1 MKVLQIQS
9 PGNFEILE
17 VDPPIPGPG
26 QVLLKVLAVTTCPH
40 WDMHI
45 FDGQPM
51 FPGVPLSYP
60 YTLGQPGHEG
70 CGEVVCCGEGV
81 TEYHPGQRV
90 CMWRDSGH
98 HVQGCYAEYVV
109 KEAWELVPI
118 PDDARPENW
127 APLELAMCVSVHI
140 QLAEKLDLVQGRSVA
155 VSGLGPAGLICIQLL
170 RCAGAASVAGIDPN
184 PMRRRLALQAGAD
197 RVIDPSDPSFASLPK
212 RGQKGC
218 FDTAFDCAGN
228 PKAVSAAMKMTSSLV
243 VLFAVQREPYIFTP
257 DLWGGLMLAG
267 AQPHTREGA
276 LYARGRILTG
286 GLDLSLIV
294 SEVMP
299 LGDYSRAIGLLKSQ
313 QALKV
318 AFIP

>member
-1 MKVLQIQS
+1 M
-9 PGNFEILE
+9 
-17 VDPPIPGPG
+17 
-26 QVLLKVLAVTTCPH
+26 
-40 WDMHI
+40 
-45 FDGQPM
+45 
-51 FPGVPLSYP
+51 
-60 YTLGQPGHEG
+60 
-70 CGEVVCCGEGV
+70 
-81 TEYHPGQRV
+81 
-90 CMWRDSGH
+90 
-98 HVQGCYAEYVV
+98 
-109 KEAWELVPI
+109 
-118 PDDARPENW
+118 
-127 APLELAMCVSVHI
+127 
-140 QLAEKLDLVQGRSVA
+140 
-155 VSGLGPAGLICIQLL
+155 
-170 RCAGAASVAGIDPN
+170 
-184 PMRRRLALQAGAD
+184 
-197 RVIDPSDPSFASLPK
+197 IDPSDPSFASLPK

-276 LYARGRILTG
+276 LYARDRILSG

-299 LGDYSRAIGLLKSQ
+299 LGDYSRAVGLLKSQ